1 KDAGA
6 AAAFVTKNPADILD
20 DLLSIASISDPKAQE
35 NIARGESELRIRF
48 REDLAETLGGEVT
61 FALDGPILP
70 TPSWKIVAEVN
81 NSGRL
86 QATIQQLVAD
96 ANEHNSGKPEYH
108 VSLEQ
113 ESVNGLT
120 YYVLRFQDSGKS
132 GKNVEVDYTF
142 TDGYMILAPSRALVM
157 NA

>member
-1 KDAGA
+1 AERKEVNGQMLNHADLTFNGTRHGIASWLAAPAPIGGLDFVSKDAGA
-6 AAAFVTKNPADILD
+6 AAGLVTKSPAALLD
-20 DLLSIASISDPKAQE
+20 DALCMASLSDPKAEE

-48 REDLAETLGGEVT
+48 REDLAETLGGEIT

-108 VSLEQ
+108 
-113 ESVNGLT
+113 
-120 YYVLRFQDSGKS
+120 
-132 GKNVEVDYTF
+132 
-142 TDGYMILAPSRALVM
+142 
-157 NA
+157 